1 MKRRDFCRQAVLL
14 GGAVALSPLMK
25 GCSPADELAA
35 VTAQQ
40 PTALPPI
47 PTATDAP
54 TRPSPTAMPA
64 SPTTQPTAA
73 PTDAAPTA
81 TPEAEPTLLP
91 AMGTVALVRTLDRA
105 YGVQRAVR
113 LLGVNPLR
121 GNRVLLKPNY
131 NSADPAPSSTHLDIL
146 RALVLEM
153 EGMGARSITLGE
165 RSGMGD
171 TRAVLSETGVYGLAR
186 ELGFATILFNEMDEK
201 EWVSQQSTE
210 YHWES
215 GFAVPKILLD
225 SECVVQTCNLKTH
238 GYGGHFTMSLKNSVG
253 FVPRTLVSGGYNF
266 MTELHAS
273 PYQREMIAEIN
284 MVYQP
289 SLIVMDGVKA
299 FVDGGPAQGTVVTPG
314 VVLASQDRL
323 AIDAVGVAILRL
335 FGTIPEVS
343 QGRIFAQTQLARAAE
358 LGLGVTGPEQIQI
371 VTEDAESEA
380 FAGLVRR
387 LL

>member
-14 GGAVALSPLMK
+14 GGAVLLSPLIK
-25 GCSPADELAA
+25 GCSPPDELAA
-35 VTAQQ
+35 VTAQ
-40 PTALPPI
+40 PTTLP
-47 PTATDAP
+47 PTATATGRP
-54 TRPSPTAMPA
+54 TQPPATAVPA
-64 SPTTQPTAA
+64 SPTSQPAGA
-73 PTDAAPTA
+73 PTEAAPTA
-81 TPEAEPTLLP
+81 TAEPTPTLLP
-91 AMGTVALVRTLDRA
+91 AMGRVALVRTLDRA

-113 LLGVNPLR
+113 MLGVNPLR

-131 NSADPAPSSTHLDIL
+131 NSADPAPSSTHLDVL
-146 RALVLEM
+146 RSLVLEM

-171 TRAVLSETGVYGLAR
+171 TRAVLAETGVYGLAR
-186 ELGFATILFNEMDEK
+186 ELGFATVLFNEMDEK
-201 EWVSQQSTE
+201 EWVSQQSSE
-210 YHWES
+210 YHWET
-215 GFAVPKILLD
+215 GFSVPKILLD
-225 SECVVQTCNLKTH
+225 SDCVVQACNLKTH

-266 MTELHAS
+266 MTELHSS

-289 SLIVMDGVKA
+289 SLIVMDGVEA
-299 FVDGGPAQGTVVTPG
+299 FVDGGPASGTVVTPG

-335 FGTIPEVS
+335 FGTTPAVS
-343 QGRIFAQTQLARAAE
+343 QGRIFDQAQLARAAE
-358 LGLGVTGPEQIQI
+358 LGLGVTGSEQIQI
-371 VTEDAESEA
+371 VTGDADSET
-380 FAGLVRR
+380 FAGLVRT